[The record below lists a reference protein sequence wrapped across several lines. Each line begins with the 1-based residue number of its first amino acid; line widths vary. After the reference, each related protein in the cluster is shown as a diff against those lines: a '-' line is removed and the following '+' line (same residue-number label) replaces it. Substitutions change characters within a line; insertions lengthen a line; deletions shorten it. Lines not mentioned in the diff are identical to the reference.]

1 MKEINY
7 EFLNQIILDLDILNM
22 ISYLHEYKGKQE
34 LYLQSKPQILEKLV
48 DIAKIQSTDKSNK
61 IEGIKTTNKRLKE
74 IVNKKAE
81 PKNRNEEEIAG
92 YREVL
97 DMIHTSYDNIRFM
110 PNDILTLHKYLYKF
124 SPNGN
129 GGKYKITNNYIQEED
144 NAGNRF
150 IRFQPVEA
158 MLAEEYINKL
168 CGAYNDVVDNTKI
181 DVLLLIPCVILDFL
195 CIHPF
200 SDGNGRMSRLL
211 TLLLL
216 YKAGYL
222 AGKYISI
229 EMIIEK
235 TKDTYYEALYNS
247 SIGWH
252 ENENTYIPFL
262 KYMLGVLIEAYKEFE
277 DRFKIIQK
285 EKIKSSDRVYEVINR
300 SLAKITKADLITLCP
315 EISKKTIERALNE
328 LLNNG
333 RIKMVGAGRS
343 SAYISAERISN
354 K

>member
-1 MKEINY
+1 MKDINY
-7 EFLNQIILDLDILNM
+7 IFLNQIILDLDIFNM
-22 ISYLHEYKGKQE
+22 ISCLHEYKGKQE

-48 DIAKIQSTDKSNK
+48 VIAKIQSTDKSNK

-74 IVNKKAE
+74 IVNNKSE

-97 DMIHTSYDNIRFM
+97 DMIHISYDNIRFI

-129 GGKYKITNNYIQEED
+129 GGKYKIINNYIQEED
-144 NAGNRF
+144 NAGNRY
-150 IRFQPVEA
+150 IRFQSLEA
-158 MLAEEYINKL
+158 MLTEEYINKL

-181 DVLLLIPCVILDFL
+181 DELLLIPCVILDFL

-216 YKAGYL
+216 YKAGYFV
-222 AGKYISI
+222 GKYISI
-229 EMIIEK
+229 ETIIEK
-235 TKDTYYEALYNS
+235 TKETYYAALYNS
-247 SIGWH
+247 SKRWQ
-252 ENENTYIPFL
+252 ENKNSYIPFL

-277 DRFKIIQK
+277 DRFKTIRK
-285 EKIKSSDRVYEVINR
+285 EKIKPTDRIYEVINK
-300 SLAKITKADLITLCP
+300 SLTKIIKADLIILCP

-328 LLNNG
+328 LLNSG
-333 RIKMVGAGRS
+333 KIKMVGAGRS
-343 SAYISAERISN
+343 SAYISAVRISN